1 MAFSTLEVRWFFD
14 GPLEETGP
22 GIEEWFRTR
31 PRLGGS
37 GTPRPLAWTPAPPA
51 WRQDRYLPV
60 PDCDDMGIKWREGR
74 LEIKGRASAL
84 GERTFAPGIE
94 GVCERWIKWSYGGDR
109 VAQRCS
115 RLFQDGVVAVEKRRL
130 QRLFRFDDA
139 GAATEAAPDQSRERG
154 LNVELTRIRLPG
166 RGEAHW
172 SLAFEAFP
180 ANAHMAEPFT
190 TAVARF
196 LEGCPALPLSAA
208 RSMSYPRWLLDFDRP
223 AAPGD
228 GAPLG

>member
-1 MAFSTLEVRWFFD
+1 VAFATLEVRWFFG

-31 PRLGGS
+31 PHLGGN
-37 GTPRPLAWTPAPPA
+37 GPPAPLAWTPPPPA
-51 WRQDRYLPV
+51 WRQDRYLLV
-60 PDCDDMGIKWREGR
+60 ADCDDMGIKRREGR

-84 GERTFAPGIE
+84 GERSFAPGIE
-94 GVCERWIKWSYGGDR
+94 GVCERWIKWSYRGDR
-109 VAQRCS
+109 VAQRFS
-115 RLFQDGVVAVEKRRL
+115 RLFQDGAVVAVEKRRL

-139 GAATEAAPDQSRERG
+139 GEAIEVGPEQSRERG

-180 ANAHMAEPFT
+180 DDEP
-190 TAVARF
+190 TAARF
-196 LEGCPALPLSAA
+196 APMVAGFLGDCPALPLMAD
-208 RSMSYPRWLLDFDRP
+208 RSMSYPRWLLDVERQARRP
-223 AAPGD
+223 GR
-228 GAPLG
+228 